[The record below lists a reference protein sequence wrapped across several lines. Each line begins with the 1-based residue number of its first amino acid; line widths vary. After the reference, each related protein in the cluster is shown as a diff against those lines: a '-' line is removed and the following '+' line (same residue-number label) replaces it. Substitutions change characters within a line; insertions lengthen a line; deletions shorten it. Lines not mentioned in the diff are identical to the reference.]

1 MFLKNPKLLFK
12 SSSFKLITWYTVFFI
27 ISSLIINIYAYT
39 FISSYI
45 YSQSRE
51 EIIEDFEEFIE
62 IYKEGGIQAIIQDT
76 EDSDSEADD
85 FIRLIGEN
93 AENII
98 FILPEDWEDIDINEI
113 AKKTIE
119 DLDEWEYLEGEESA
133 RDYEIISKKL
143 SDGPI
148 LQLGQ
153 STLEREELL
162 QKIRKVYLL
171 TIIPILLFAYI
182 GGVFIADRALN
193 PLRQLIKTLNSI
205 IASARVD
212 ERVSVE
218 HGDILYD
225 ELTTLF
231 NSMLDK
237 IENLIKGMRDILDNV
252 AHDLRTP
259 ITRLRGTAEMAL
271 QSESKDDLK
280 EALSDSMEESERI
293 LITLN
298 TLMDVSE
305 AETGAIKLNPV
316 EINISPIIDQIV
328 DLYAYVA
335 EVKSISIKTNYPDQ
349 LNVIAD
355 KNWIRQVIANL
366 VDNAIKYTPAGGK
379 VEIESMKAEKEVII
393 AVKDTGMG
401 IPNEELQNIWERLYR
416 GDESRSE
423 RGLGLGLSLVKAIVG
438 AHNGHVE
445 VTSKPG
451 TGSKFS
457 VYLPMYL

>member
-39 FISSYI
+39 VISSFI
-45 YSQSRE
+45 YDQSRE
-51 EIIEDFEEFIE
+51 EIIEDFDEFNE
-62 IYKEGGIQAIIQDT
+62 IYEEGGVDAVIEDA

-85 FIRLIGEN
+85 FMRFVGTNEEN
-93 AENII
+93 LI
-98 FILPEDWEDIDINEI
+98 FILPEDWEGVDKE
-113 AKKTIE
+113 KLKTDRIQRFE
-119 DLDEWEYLEGEESA
+119 HWNFVEGEDSKK
-133 RDYEIISKKL
+133 DYELISKKL
-143 SDGPI
+143 SNGSI

-153 STLEREELL
+153 PTLEREELL
-162 QKIRKVYLL
+162 QKIRKVYLIA
-171 TIIPILLFAYI
+171 IIPIILFAYI
-182 GGVFIADRALN
+182 GGVFIADRALS
-193 PLRQLIKTLNSI
+193 PLRNLNRTLNSI
-205 IASARVD
+205 VDSARVD
-212 ERVSVE
+212 TRVPTE
-218 HGDILYD
+218 HGDKLYD
-225 ELTTLF
+225 ELTILF

-271 QSESKDDLK
+271 QSDNKTDLE

-305 AETGAIKLNPV
+305 AESGAIKLNPV

-335 EVKSISIKTNYPDQ
+335 EVKNISIKTDYPKE

-366 VDNAIKYTPAGGK
+366 VDNAIKYTPSNGK
-379 VEIESMKAEKEVII
+379 VEIESMKEEKEVII
-393 AVKDTGMG
+393 TVKDTGMG

-416 GDESRSE
+416 GDKSRSE

-451 TGSKFS
+451 SGSKFS

>member
-12 SSSFKLITWYTVFFI
+12 SNSFKLITFYTVFFI
-27 ISSLIINIYAYT
+27 ISSLIINLYAYT
-39 FISSYI
+39 VISSFI

-51 EIIEDFEEFIE
+51 EIIEDFEEFDE
-62 IYKEGGIQAIIQDT
+62 IYAEGGLDAII
-76 EDSDSEADD
+76 EDAADD
-85 FIRLIGEN
+85 QDDYLRFIGADGKNL
-93 AENII
+93 
-98 FILPEDWEDIDINEI
+98 FFVFPEDWEDIDKNILET
-113 AKKTIE
+113 KKVE
-119 DLDEWEYLEGEESA
+119 EFEEWEYLEGEESE

-143 SDGPI
+143 FDGTI
-148 LQLGQ
+148 IQLGQ

-162 QKIRKVYLL
+162 HKIRKVYLIA
-171 TIIPILLFAYI
+171 IIPIILFAYI

-205 IASARVD
+205 IASGRVD

-218 HGDILYD
+218 HGDRLYD
-225 ELTTLF
+225 ELTILF
-231 NSMLDK
+231 NTMLDK
-237 IENLIKGMRDILDNV
+237 IENLIKGMRNILDNV

-271 QSESKDDLK
+271 QSEVKEDLK

-305 AETGAIKLNPV
+305 AETGAIKLNPT
-316 EINISPIIDQIV
+316 EINIAPVIDEIV
-328 DLYAYVA
+328 DLYDYVA
-335 EVKSISIKTNYPDQ
+335 EVKEIKINSKYPDE
-349 LNVIAD
+349 LYIIAD

-366 VDNAIKYTPAGGK
+366 VDNAIKYTPSGGK
-379 VEIESMKAEKEVII
+379 VDIESTKTDNEVVIS
-393 AVKDTGMG
+393 VTDTGVG

-416 GDESRSE
+416 GDKSRSE

-451 TGSKFS
+451 SGSRFS